1 MLLKRRYTWNS
12 TDPSSEIFD
21 PENSSLSVRSLGHW
35 VPNTYGRGICSIL
48 GGHEMSRT
56 EMTNSY
62 WKLEDDHFP
71 RQGMGNHLN
80 SWPSHNKQKETCYIE
95 RCMNLCFLIERW
107 KILRCR
113 HWRVSLMRLSHSTVA
128 ICGLHQ
134 TQVAHHDSI
143 SECPHRSLLG
153 TSLPF
158 TRVTPSMDQVLVAL
172 RHRIDSPTMGF
183 TSGLDLTKRLSRN
196 RNRCPPRSELTREI
210 LRLFFWLHEKMGKW
224 LMGKYG
230 KIGIRSATISINGKI
245 PIVLGQ
251 IYMTLREIHWN
262 PSCVAGQFLLLNR
275 SCLSNSLLIGCPNKS
290 SAVLGFIWFN
300 PKFVASN
307 PPCVGQN
314 PQFSWFNPIEPHQIP
329 IFAG

>member
-210 LRLFFWLHEKMGKW
+210 LRLFFGSTKRWGNDWWANMV
-224 LMGKYG
+224 
-230 KIGIRSATISINGKI
+230 RSG
-245 PIVLGQ
+245 LDQ
-251 IYMTLREIHWN
+251 QL
-262 PSCVAGQFLLLNR
+262 
-275 SCLSNSLLIGCPNKS
+275 
-290 SAVLGFIWFN
+290 
-300 PKFVASN
+300 
-307 PPCVGQN
+307 
-314 PQFSWFNPIEPHQIP
+314 
-329 IFAG
+329 